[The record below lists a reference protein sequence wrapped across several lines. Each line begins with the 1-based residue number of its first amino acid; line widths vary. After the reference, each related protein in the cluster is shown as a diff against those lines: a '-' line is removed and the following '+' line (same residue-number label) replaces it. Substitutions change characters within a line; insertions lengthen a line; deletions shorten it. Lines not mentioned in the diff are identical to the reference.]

1 MIQTNELRIG
11 NWVKVEDACY
21 KVVGVGQIFATLC
34 RDGERKTFVFPSIEP
49 IPLTD
54 KLAAKLLNKNAW
66 DYIGC
71 GIESYNYVY
80 LGKRGLELKRIDGIA
95 WEPTIDMDEDGIGEK
110 IFYLHQ
116 LQNLYYAL
124 YHEELDVKL

>member
-1 MIQTNELRIG
+1 MIQPNELRIG

-34 RDGERKTFVFPSIEP
+34 RDGEHKTFVSQSIEP

-54 KLAAKLLNKNAW
+54 KLATKLLNEDVW
-66 DYIGC
+66 IYDGC
-71 GIESYNYVY
+71 GIESYNYVDI
-80 LGKRGLELKRIDGIA
+80 GKRGLELKRIGGIA
-95 WEPTIDMDEDGIGEK
+95 WKPTINMGEYGLGK
-110 IFYLHQ
+110 EIHYLHQ

-124 YHEELDVKL
+124 YHEELDIKL